1 MTRTISGLLTVCVLA
16 AMTSHGHAAM
26 YTNSLTGWA
35 DSVGTGALDGP
46 PGPATVTLSGITEI
60 PTGPGVLRV
69 DIAGNFSSQSENFT
83 LAANPSG
90 TNHTFGGG
98 AILDNNTGNDDFDF
112 NSGNLQDQG
121 FDFSN
126 PPQSGEAIIPLAILN
141 SLLSDNG
148 GTIDFLFTFNGFI
161 ANNNVN
167 QVDESITVTLTFPTA
182 PVNGVPEPSAF
193 ILGGMAAL
201 MLGVAYVYRRRRRQA
216 A

>member
-1 MTRTISGLLTVCVLA
+1 
-16 AMTSHGHAAM
+16 M
-26 YTNSLTGWA
+26 YTNSISGWA
-35 DSVGTGALDGP
+35 DGTGTGIGSGP
-46 PGPATVTLSGITEI
+46 PGPATVTLSGITET

-69 DIAGNFSSQSENFT
+69 DIAGNFSSQSENFN

-98 AILDNNTGNDDFDF
+98 AILDNDTDNDDFDF

-121 FDFSN
+121 FDFAN
-126 PPQSGEAIIPLAILN
+126 PPQSGEAIIPLGILN
-141 SLLSDNG
+141 NLIGDNSG
-148 GTIDFLFTFNGFI
+148 IIDFLFTFNGTI
-161 ANNNVN
+161 ANNNTS
-167 QVDESITVTLTFPTA
+167 QEDESIMVTLTFPTA

-201 MLGVAYVYRRRRRQA
+201 MLGAYVYRRRRRQA